1 MKEELIFIK
10 NFRVTVEGQNSEL
23 FKAKFAK
30 SMLEET
36 LQVFSLKF
44 EEILRFIQRIS
55 VLYPNN
61 YLTTNVLFYRHFLF
75 HGFFGSRCKKSD
87 EVDSLMREVN

>member
-1 MKEELIFIK
+1 MKEELIFVK
-10 NFRVTVEGQNSEL
+10 NFRVTVVRQNSEL

-44 EEILRFIQRIS
+44 EEIL
-55 VLYPNN
+55 
-61 YLTTNVLFYRHFLF
+61 
-75 HGFFGSRCKKSD
+75 
-87 EVDSLMREVN
+87 

>member
-10 NFRVTVEGQNSEL
+10 NFRFTVERQNSEL

-30 SMLEET
+30 SMLEEM

-44 EEILRFIQRIS
+44 EEIL
-55 VLYPNN
+55 
-61 YLTTNVLFYRHFLF
+61 
-75 HGFFGSRCKKSD
+75 
-87 EVDSLMREVN
+87 